1 MKIKRS
7 LSDPLM
13 ALKML
18 LLCED
23 LTLAERR
30 VGAALIDHRNHRT
43 GRCDPGLETLSREL
57 GIGRRTVI
65 RANAGLEKRGLVRK
79 RRHGGHFHRNGYEF
93 DWERFRDLHA
103 AWERHRESV
112 RRKHSRENLSP
123 CGRQSHHLG
132 GDNETTQT
140 CLSNQSKKTYVAAQP
155 PQHTRRD
162 HLPEPSKRTGEVTRS
177 SYAKSVVDER
187 FHVKTANSRD
197 AARDAAER
205 RWNEALIEQFQAAP
219 ALFGE
224 LVEAV
229 DSELSSQATDAELE
243 KRGSGIH
250 FLLHELDRRV
260 RHKTDNATVDLS
272 MVPSGEASDA
282 GNSDREGS
290 PAQLDFRSLK
300 SLKSEPKEEPK
311 Q

>member
-1 MKIKRS
+1 MKVKRT

-30 VGAALIDHRNHRT
+30 VGAALLDHRNHRT

-57 GIGRRTVI
+57 CIGRRTVI
-65 RANAGLEKRGLVRK
+65 RANAGLEKKGLLRK

-93 DWERFRDLHA
+93 NWERFRDLHA

-123 CGRQSHHLG
+123 CGRQTNHLD

-140 CLSNQSKKTYVAAQP
+140 CLSNQSQETYVAAQP
-155 PQHTRRD
+155 QQHTRRD

-177 SYAKSVVDER
+177 GYAKSVVEER
-187 FHVKTANSRD
+187 FHVKSTNSRD
-197 AARDAAER
+197 AAYDAAEA
-205 RWNEALIEQFQAAP
+205 RWNNSLMMQLRAAPEVFAPLIELIDLNLQRTTTETELRKPGSGLPSLLKELDQRVLLKGRSNAP
-219 ALFGE
+219 A
-224 LVEAV
+224 
-229 DSELSSQATDAELE
+229 ATN
-243 KRGSGIH
+243 S
-250 FLLHELDRRV
+250 
-260 RHKTDNATVDLS
+260 T
-272 MVPSGEASDA
+272 VPSDDLTLA

-290 PAQLDFRSLK
+290 PAPSGFESLNSTK
-300 SLKSEPKEEPK
+300 HQPKHGA
-311 Q
+311 

>member
-13 ALKML
+13 AMKML

-57 GIGRRTVI
+57 RIGRRTVI
-65 RANAGLEKRGLVRK
+65 RANAGLEKKGLVRK
-79 RRHGGHFHRNGYEF
+79 RRHGGYFHRNGYEF

-112 RRKHSRENLSP
+112 RRKHSRQNLSP
-123 CGRQSHHLG
+123 CGRQTHHLD

-140 CLSNQSKKTYVAAQP
+140 CLSNQSKGTYVAAQRQ
-155 PQHTRRD
+155 QHTRGD
-162 HLPEPSKRTGEVTRS
+162 HFPEHSKRTGKVTRS
-177 SYAKSVVDER
+177 SDAKSVVDER
-187 FHVKTANSRD
+187 FHVKTADSKV

-205 RWNEALIEQFQAAP
+205 RWNEALMKQFVAAP
-219 ALFGE
+219 DVFGNLME
-224 LVEAV
+224 EI
-229 DSELSSQATDAELE
+229 DSELSRATTDSELE
-243 KRGSGIH
+243 KPGSGIH
-250 FLLHELDRRV
+250 FLLHELDRRA
-260 RHKTDNATVDLS
+260 RPRTGKATVDQNTI
-272 MVPSGEASDA
+272 PSGEVSDA
-282 GNSDREGS
+282 SISDREGS
-290 PAQLDFRSLK
+290 LARS
-300 SLKSEPKEEPK
+300 EF
-311 Q
+311 